1 MPNKQS
7 ESAQTSPISE
17 ADLNVIPA
25 GTPESSVQDGRR
37 RNSVDVNGT
46 LYVGVTS
53 KLVRRAFQHRNGLV
67 EGFTNKYRVHMLVWF
82 ELHERMET
90 AILREK
96 LIKKWPRAA
105 KIGLI
110 KASNPEWRDL
120 WTDLT
125 GGS

>member
-110 KASNPEWRDL
+110 EASNSEWRDL
-120 WTDLT
+120 WTNVI
-125 GGS
+125 GIS